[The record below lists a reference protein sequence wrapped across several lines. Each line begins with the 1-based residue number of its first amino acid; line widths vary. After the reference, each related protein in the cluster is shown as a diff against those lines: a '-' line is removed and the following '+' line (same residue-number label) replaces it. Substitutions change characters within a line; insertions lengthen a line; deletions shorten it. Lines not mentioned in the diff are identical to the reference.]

1 MEWNNIT
8 VKGFISDALRESA
21 EETRMSMI
29 SVDVGAEGTHEYA
42 SGISAGE
49 VIKNVHGRKS
59 GAVAALVNGVER
71 DFSFELDSDCSVE
84 TILGESEA
92 GLYILRHSCAHLLAQ
107 AVVEMFPD
115 AKPTIG
121 PPIDHG
127 FYYDF
132 HMDPIG
138 DAELRALEKKMNE
151 HVRANHQIIREELDN
166 DSLRE
171 MFSDNK
177 FKLEIMD
184 DKIGHDVGSSAYCQ
198 GDFID
203 LCRGPHVPATSHL
216 RWFKLTSTSTAYWR
230 ADSKRESLVRIYGMC
245 YATKEGLKERQR
257 QIEEAAKRDHKKIG
271 KEMELYMID
280 ELIGK
285 GLPVWLPNGEILKSE
300 IERYAVETEEA
311 YGYDRVTT
319 PVLAKQQL
327 FECSGH
333 LPHYADSMYPPMEM
347 DDGTYY
353 LKAMN
358 CPMHHLVFRNKKRSY
373 RELPIR
379 IAEYGTVYRNEL
391 SGTLAGLLRVRML
404 SMNDAHIYCTLDQ
417 VGDEVRAN
425 VQMVNDYYRTFGFEN
440 FHMRLSL
447 WDPENTEKYIGDA
460 EIWESTQEHL
470 RSILVDLGIPFVEAA
485 GEAAFYGP
493 KIDIQFTTALGREES
508 MSTIQL
514 DFAAKER
521 FELSYKDENGEEND
535 EVFVIHRA
543 PLSTH
548 ERFVAFL
555 IEHWI
560 GNFPTWL
567 SPVQVQVITIS
578 EKQREYAGVVRDAL
592 AAAGVRVRVDDS
604 DATIG
609 KKIRMHRKM
618 RPAYMLILGE
628 EEAAGRT
635 VSIRARNGDQSN
647 GVALDEFV
655 AGIFAEITNR
665 ERELAL
671 VAASE

>member
-1 MEWNNIT
+1 
-8 VKGFISDALRESA
+8 
-21 EETRMSMI
+21 MSMI
-29 SVDVGAEGTHEYA
+29 TVDVGADGAHEYA

-49 VIKNVHGRKS
+49 VILNVHGKRS
-59 GAVAALVNGVER
+59 GAVAALIDGVER
-71 DFSFELDSDCSVE
+71 DFSFVLDSDCSLE
-84 TILGESEA
+84 PINGESEA

-138 DAELRALEKKMNE
+138 DTELRAIEKKMNQ
-151 HVRANHQIIREELDN
+151 HIRSNHAIIREEMDN

-171 MFSDNK
+171 MFADNK
-177 FKLEIMD
+177 FKIEIMD
-184 DKIGHDVGSSAYCQ
+184 DKIGHDVGSSAYRQ
-198 GDFID
+198 GDFVD

-257 QIEEAAKRDHKKIG
+257 QIEEAGKRDHKKIG

-319 PVLAKQQL
+319 PVLAKQEL

-358 CPMHHLVFRNKKRSY
+358 CPMHHLIFRNKKRSY
-373 RELPIR
+373 RELPLR

-391 SGTLAGLLRVRML
+391 SGTLSGLLRVRML

-425 VQMVNDYYRTFGFEN
+425 VQMVSDYYRTFGFEN
-440 FHMRLSL
+440 FHFRLSL
-447 WDPENTEKYIGDA
+447 WDPENTEKYIG
-460 EIWESTQEHL
+460 EGSNWEATQNHL
-470 RSILVDLGIPFVEAA
+470 RRILDEMEMPYVEAV

-514 DFAAKER
+514 DFAAKDR
-521 FELSYKDENGEEND
+521 FELSYKDETGEENGN
-535 EVFVIHRA
+535 VFVIHRA

-555 IEHWI
+555 TEHWI

-578 EKQREYAGVVRDAL
+578 EKQREYAGVVREAL

-628 EEAAGRT
+628 EEAAGSM
-635 VSIRARNGDQSN
+635 VSIRARNGDQAK

-655 AGIFAEITNR
+655 ASIFAEITNR
-665 ERELAL
+665 ERELSL
-671 VAASE
+671 VPS

>member
-1 MEWNNIT
+1 
-8 VKGFISDALRESA
+8 
-21 EETRMSMI
+21 MI
-29 SVDVGAEGTHEYA
+29 SVDVGNGDVHEYA
-42 SGISAGE
+42 IGISAGE
-49 VIKNVHGRKS
+49 VITNVHGRKS

-71 DFSFELDSDCSVE
+71 DMGHELDEDCTVLP
-84 TILGESEA
+84 ILGESPE

-107 AVVEMFPD
+107 AVTEIFPD

-132 HMDPIG
+132 YMDSISEEELKTIEKRMKELVKKNLRISREEYG
-138 DAELRALEKKMNE
+138 NDELRSKF
-151 HVRANHQIIREELDN
+151 V
-166 DSLRE
+166 
-171 MFSDNK
+171 DNK

-184 DKIGHDVGSSAYCQ
+184 DKIGHDIGSSIYRQ
-198 GDFID
+198 GEFID
-203 LCRGPHVPATSHL
+203 LCRGPHVPSTSHL

-230 ADSKRESLVRIYGMC
+230 ADSKRETLVRIYGMC
-245 YATKEGLKERQR
+245 YATKEGLKERQQ

-280 ELIGK
+280 EKIGK

-300 IERYAVETEEA
+300 IERYAIETEES
-311 YGYDRVTT
+311 YGYQRVTT
-319 PVLAKQQL
+319 PVLAKQEL
-327 FECSGH
+327 FEISGH
-333 LPHYADSMYPPMEM
+333 LPHYADGMYPPMEM

-358 CPMHHLVFRNKKRSY
+358 CPMHHLVFNNKKRSY
-373 RELPIR
+373 RDLPIR

-404 SMNDAHIYCTLDQ
+404 SMNDAHIYCTLNQ
-417 VGDEVRAN
+417 VADEVRAN
-425 VQMVNDYYRTFGFEN
+425 VQMVNDYYSTFGFEN
-440 FHMRLSL
+440 FHLRLSL
-447 WDPENTEKYIGDA
+447 WDPARTEKYIDQP
-460 EIWESTQEHL
+460 ENWESTQSHL
-470 RSILVDLGIPFVEAA
+470 RDILEDIGVPFVEAV

-514 DFAAKER
+514 DFAAKDR
-521 FELSYKDENGEEND
+521 FGLSYKDENGEENG

-555 IEHWI
+555 TEHWA

-567 SPVQVQVITIS
+567 SPIQVQVITIS
-578 EKQREYAGVVRDAL
+578 EKHKVH
-592 AAAGVRVRVDDS
+592 AATVANRLYESGVRVNVDDS
-604 DATIG
+604 DNTVG
-609 KKIRMHRKM
+609 KKIRTHRKM
-618 RPAYMLILGE
+618 RPAYMVIVGDE
-628 EEAAGRT
+628 ETENGT
-635 VSIRARNGDQSN
+635 VSIRSRTGQQLN
-647 GVALDEFV
+647 GVPLDDFV
-655 AGIFAEITNR
+655 AGIFAEITTR
-665 ERELAL
+665 DRDLSLIPTE
-671 VAASE
+671 

>member
-1 MEWNNIT
+1 M
-8 VKGFISDALRESA
+8 A
-21 EETRMSMI
+21 MI
-29 SVDVGAEGTHEYA
+29 SVDVGADDPHEYA
-42 SGISAGE
+42 SGITVGE
-49 VIKNVHGRKS
+49 VIKNVHGKKS
-59 GAVAALVNGVER
+59 GAVAALVDGIEW
-71 DFSFELDSDCSVE
+71 DFSHILDSNCSVE
-84 TILGESEA
+84 AITGESEA

-107 AVVEMFPD
+107 AVTDLFPD

-121 PPIDHG
+121 PPIENG

-138 DAELRALEKKMNE
+138 DEGLRAIEKKMNE
-151 HVRANHQIIREELDN
+151 HVRANHAVIREDHGN
-166 DSLRE
+166 DVLRE
-171 MFSDNK
+171 MFASNP

-184 DKIGHDVGSSAYCQ
+184 DKLGHDVGSSAYRQ
-198 GDFID
+198 GDFVD
-203 LCRGPHVPATSHL
+203 LCRGPHVPSTSHL
-216 RWFKLTSTSTAYWR
+216 RWFRLTSTSQAYWR

-245 YATKEGLKERQR
+245 FQNKEALKERVR
-257 QIEEAAKRDHKKIG
+257 QLEEASKRDHKKIG

-311 YGYDRVTT
+311 YGYVRVTT

-327 FECSGH
+327 FEASGH

-347 DDGTYY
+347 DDGSYF

-358 CPMHHLVFRNKKRSY
+358 CPMHHLVYRNKKRSY
-373 RELPIR
+373 RDLPLR

-391 SGTLAGLLRVRML
+391 SGTLTGLLRVRML

-417 VGDEVRAN
+417 VAQEFADNIRM
-425 VQMVNDYYRTFGFEN
+425 VQDYYAAFGFEDYH
-440 FHMRLSL
+440 FRLSL
-447 WDPENTEKYIGDA
+447 WDPDNSEKYIDQPENWTA
-460 EIWESTQEHL
+460 TENHL
-470 RSILVDLGIPFVEAA
+470 RNIMDGLGVPYVEAVD
-485 GEAAFYGP
+485 EAAFYGP
-493 KIDIQFTTALGREES
+493 KVDIQFTTLLGREES

-521 FELSYKDENGEEND
+521 FGLTYKDAGGNENG

-555 IEHWI
+555 TEHWA

-578 EKQREYAGVVRDAL
+578 EKHKEHAARVADAL
-592 AAAGVRVRVDDS
+592 HEAGVRVRVDDS
-604 DATIG
+604 DSTIG
-609 KKIRMHRKM
+609 KKIRLHRTL
-618 RPAYMLILGE
+618 RPAYMVIIGDE
-628 EEAAGRT
+628 ESANGT
-635 VSIRARNGDQSN
+635 VSIRARNGDQRN
-647 GVALDEFV
+647 GVSLTEFV
-655 AGIFAEITNR
+655 ADIFAEIGNR
-665 ERELAL
+665 SKDLSI
-671 VAASE
+671 VQ

>member
-1 MEWNNIT
+1 
-8 VKGFISDALRESA
+8 
-21 EETRMSMI
+21 MSMI
-29 SVDVGAEGTHEYA
+29 TVDVGADGAHEYA

-49 VIKNVHGRKS
+49 VILNVHGKRS
-59 GAVAALVNGVER
+59 GAVAALIDGVER
-71 DFSFELDSDCSVE
+71 DFSFVLDSDCSLE
-84 TILGESEA
+84 PINGESEA

-138 DAELRALEKKMNE
+138 DTELRAIEKKMNQ
-151 HVRANHQIIREELDN
+151 HIRSNHAIIREEMDN

-171 MFSDNK
+171 MFADNK
-177 FKLEIMD
+177 FKIEIMD
-184 DKIGHDVGSSAYCQ
+184 DKIGHDVGSSAYRQ
-198 GDFID
+198 GDFVD

-257 QIEEAAKRDHKKIG
+257 QIEEAGKRDHKKIG

-319 PVLAKQQL
+319 PVLAKQEL

-358 CPMHHLVFRNKKRSY
+358 CPMHHLIFRNKKRSY
-373 RELPIR
+373 RELPLR

-391 SGTLAGLLRVRML
+391 SGTLSGLLRVRML

-425 VQMVNDYYRTFGFEN
+425 VQMVSDYYRTFGFEN
-440 FHMRLSL
+440 FHFRLSL
-447 WDPENTEKYIGDA
+447 WDPENTEKYIG
-460 EIWESTQEHL
+460 EGSNWEATQNHL
-470 RSILVDLGIPFVEAA
+470 RRILDEMEMPYVEAV

-514 DFAAKER
+514 DFAAKDR
-521 FELSYKDENGEEND
+521 FELSYKDETGEENGD
-535 EVFVIHRA
+535 VFVIHRA

-555 IEHWI
+555 TEHWI

-578 EKQREYAGVVRDAL
+578 EKQREYAGVVREAL

-628 EEAAGRT
+628 EEAAGST
-635 VSIRARNGDQSN
+635 VSIRARNGDQAK
-647 GVALDEFV
+647 GVSLDEFV
-655 AGIFAEITNR
+655 ASIFAEITNR
-665 ERELAL
+665 ERELSI
-671 VAASE
+671 VPS

>member
-1 MEWNNIT
+1 
-8 VKGFISDALRESA
+8 
-21 EETRMSMI
+21 MSMI
-29 SVDVGAEGTHEYA
+29 TVEVGADEPHEYA
-42 SGISAGE
+42 SGITAGE

-71 DFSFELDSDCSVE
+71 DFSHILDADCSVE
-84 TILGESEA
+84 PILGESDA

-107 AVVEMFPD
+107 AVTELYPD

-132 HMDPIG
+132 HMEPIG
-138 DAELRALEKKMNE
+138 EEQLRAIEKKMNE
-151 HVRANHQIIREELDN
+151 HIRANHEIIREDLDN

-171 MFSDNK
+171 MFGDNK

-184 DKIGHDVGSSAYCQ
+184 DKIGHDVGSSAYRQ

-245 YATKEGLKERQR
+245 YASKDGLKARQR

-404 SMNDAHIYCTLDQ
+404 SMNDAHIYCTQEQ
-417 VGDEVRAN
+417 VADEVRAN
-425 VQMVNDYYRTFGFEN
+425 YRTFGFEN
-440 FHMRLSL
+440 FHLRLSL

-470 RSILVDLGIPFVEAA
+470 RSILLEMEIPFVEAA

-521 FELSYKDENGEEND
+521 FELSYKDENGEENG

-555 IEHWI
+555 TEHWI

-628 EEAAGRT
+628 DEATNRT

-647 GVALDEFV
+647 GVGLDDFV

-665 ERELAL
+665 ERDLSL
-671 VAASE
+671 VPSE

>member
-1 MEWNNIT
+1 
-8 VKGFISDALRESA
+8 
-21 EETRMSMI
+21 MSMI
-29 SVDVGAEGTHEYA
+29 EVQINDKETHEYA
-42 SGISAGE
+42 SGITAGD
-49 VIKNVHGRKS
+49 ILLNVYGKRN
-59 GAVAALVNGVER
+59 GAVAANINGVER
-71 DFSFELDSDCSVE
+71 DMSFIINENCKIE
-84 TILGESEA
+84 PILGDSEE

-121 PPIDHG
+121 PPIEHG

-132 HMDPIG
+132 HMNPIG
-138 DAELRALEKKMNE
+138 DNDLKKIEKRMGQL
-151 HVRANHQIIREELDN
+151 VRENITIQREEHENN
-166 DSLRE
+166 DLRE
-171 MFSDNK
+171 MFKENK
-177 FKLEIMD
+177 FKIEIMD
-184 DKIGHDVGSSAYCQ
+184 DKIGNEVGSTAYRQ
-198 GDFID
+198 GDFVD
-203 LCRGPHVPATSHL
+203 LCRGPHVPSTSHL
-216 RWFKLTSTSTAYWR
+216 RWFKLTSTSQAYWR
-230 ADSKRESLVRIYGMC
+230 ADRNREPLTRIYGMC
-245 YATKEGLKERQR
+245 YSSKEGLKERQR
-257 QIEEAAKRDHKKIG
+257 QIEEASKRDHKKIG

-280 ELIGK
+280 EMIGK
-285 GLPVWLPNGEILKSE
+285 GLPVWLPNGEVLKSE
-300 IERYAVETEEA
+300 IEKYALETEDR

-319 PVLAKQQL
+319 PVLAKKEL

-333 LPHYADSMYPPMEM
+333 LPHYSEGMYPPMEM

-358 CPMHHLVFRNKKRSY
+358 CPMHHLVFSNKKRSY
-373 RELPIR
+373 RELPLR
-379 IAEYGTVYRNEL
+379 IAEYGTVYRNEM

-404 SMNDAHIYCTLDQ
+404 SMNDAHIYCTLEQ
-417 VGDEVRAN
+417 VGQEVASN
-425 VQMVNDYYRTFGFEN
+425 IKMVQDYYSSFGFEN
-440 FHMRLSL
+440 YHFRLSL
-447 WDPENTEKYIGDA
+447 WDPDNTDKYI
-460 EIWESTQEHL
+460 EQPENWNSTQDHL
-470 RSILVDLGIPFVEAA
+470 RKILNELEVPYIEAI

-521 FELSYKDENGEEND
+521 FQLTYKDENGEENG

-555 IEHWI
+555 TEHWA

-567 SPVQVQVITIS
+567 SPKQIQIITIS
-578 EKQREYAGVVRDAL
+578 EKQKQYAKEVEESL
-592 AAAGVRVRVDDS
+592 IEIGVRVSVDDS

-628 EEAAGRT
+628 DEQKEKT
-635 VSIRARNGDQSN
+635 VSIRIDRKGEPRSGEQCN
-647 GVALDEFV
+647 GVPLNEFLENLSK
-655 AGIFAEITNR
+655 EISSKSKV
-665 ERELAL
+665 LSL
-671 VAASE
+671 VK

>member
-1 MEWNNIT
+1 
-8 VKGFISDALRESA
+8 
-21 EETRMSMI
+21 MSMI
-29 SVDVGAEGTHEYA
+29 QVKINDEETHEYA
-42 SGISAGE
+42 SGITAGDILE
-49 VIKNVHGRKS
+49 NVYGKRS
-59 GAVAALVNGVER
+59 GAVAANIDGIER
-71 DFSFELDSDCSVE
+71 DMSFKINENCKIE
-84 TILGESEA
+84 PILGESEQ

-107 AVVEMFPD
+107 AVVEIFPD

-121 PPIDHG
+121 PPIEHG

-132 HMDPIG
+132 HMNPIG
-138 DAELRALEKKMNE
+138 DSELKKIEKRMNQL
-151 HVRANHQIIREELDN
+151 VRENIKINREEYEN
-166 DSLRE
+166 NELRE
-171 MFSDNK
+171 MFQKNK
-177 FKLEIMD
+177 FKIEIMD
-184 DKIGHDVGSSAYCQ
+184 EKIGNEVGSTAYRQ
-198 GDFID
+198 GDFVD
-203 LCRGPHVPATSHL
+203 LCRGPHVPSTSHL
-216 RWFKLTSTSTAYWR
+216 RWFKLTSTSQAYWR
-230 ADSKRESLVRIYGMC
+230 ADRNREPLTRIYGMC

-257 QIEEAAKRDHKKIG
+257 QIEEASKRDHKKIG

-280 ELIGK
+280 EMIGK

-300 IERYAVETEEA
+300 IEKYALETEEI

-319 PVLAKQQL
+319 PVLAKKEL

-333 LPHYADSMYPPMEM
+333 LPHYAEGMYPPMEM

-358 CPMHHLVFRNKKRSY
+358 CPMHHLVFSNKKRSY
-373 RELPIR
+373 RELPLR
-379 IAEYGTVYRNEL
+379 IAEYGTVYRNEM

-404 SMNDAHIYCTLDQ
+404 SMNDAHIYCTLEQ
-417 VGDEVRAN
+417 VGQEVASN
-425 VQMVNDYYRTFGFEN
+425 IKMVQDYYSSFGFEN
-440 FHMRLSL
+440 YHFRLSL
-447 WDPENTEKYIGDA
+447 WDPENTDKYIKQP
-460 EIWESTQEHL
+460 ENWNSTQDHL
-470 RSILVDLGIPFVEAA
+470 RRILDELKVPYVEAI

-521 FELSYKDENGEEND
+521 FGLTYKDEKGEENG

-555 IEHWI
+555 TEHWA

-567 SPVQVQVITIS
+567 SPRQIQIITIS
-578 EKQREYAGVVRDAL
+578 EKQKIYAREVEKSL
-592 AAAGVRVRVDDS
+592 ADIGVRVSVDDS

-628 EEAAGRT
+628 DEEKGKT
-635 VSIRARNGDQSN
+635 VSIRIDRKGEPRSGEQCN
-647 GVALDEFV
+647 GVPLDEFLENLSE
-655 AGIFAEITNR
+655 EITSKSK
-665 ERELAL
+665 ELSL
-671 VAASE
+671 VK

>member
-1 MEWNNIT
+1 
-8 VKGFISDALRESA
+8 
-21 EETRMSMI
+21 MSMI
-29 SVDVGAEGTHEYA
+29 TVDVGADGAHEYA

-49 VIKNVHGRKS
+49 VILNVHGKRS
-59 GAVAALVNGVER
+59 GAVAALIDGVER
-71 DFSFELDSDCSVE
+71 DFSFILDSNCSLE
-84 TILGESEA
+84 PINGESEA

-138 DAELRALEKKMNE
+138 DAELRAIEKKMNQ
-151 HVRANHQIIREELDN
+151 HIRSNHTIIREEMDN

-171 MFSDNK
+171 MFADNK
-177 FKLEIMD
+177 FKIEIMD
-184 DKIGHDVGSSAYCQ
+184 DKIGHDVGSSAYRQ

-257 QIEEAAKRDHKKIG
+257 QIEEAGKRDHKKIG

-319 PVLAKQQL
+319 PVLAKQEL

-333 LPHYADSMYPPMEM
+333 LPHYAEGMYPPMEM

-358 CPMHHLVFRNKKRSY
+358 CPMHHLIFRNKKRSY
-373 RELPIR
+373 RELPLR

-391 SGTLAGLLRVRML
+391 SGTLSGLLRVRML

-425 VQMVNDYYRTFGFEN
+425 VQMVSDYYRTFGFEN
-440 FHMRLSL
+440 FHFRLSL
-447 WDPENTEKYIGDA
+447 WDPENTEKYIG
-460 EIWESTQEHL
+460 EVSNWEATQNHL
-470 RSILVDLGIPFVEAA
+470 RQILDEMKMPYVEAV

-514 DFAAKER
+514 DFAAKDR
-521 FELSYKDENGEEND
+521 FELSYKDENGEENG

-555 IEHWI
+555 TEHWI

-578 EKQREYAGVVRDAL
+578 EKQREYAGVVSEAL

-628 EEAAGRT
+628 EEAADST
-635 VSIRARNGDQSN
+635 VSIRARNGDQAN

-655 AGIFAEITNR
+655 ASIFAEITNR
-665 ERELAL
+665 ERELSL
-671 VAASE
+671 VPS

>member
-1 MEWNNIT
+1 
-8 VKGFISDALRESA
+8 
-21 EETRMSMI
+21 MSMI
-29 SVDVGAEGTHEYA
+29 TVNVGADGAHEYA

-49 VIKNVHGRKS
+49 VILNVHGKRS
-59 GAVAALVNGVER
+59 GAVAALIDGVER
-71 DFSFELDSDCSVE
+71 DFSFILDSDCSLE
-84 TILGESEA
+84 PINGESEA

-132 HMDPIG
+132 YMDPIG
-138 DAELRALEKKMNE
+138 DTELRAIEKKMNQ
-151 HVRANHQIIREELDN
+151 HIRSNHTIIREEMDN

-171 MFSDNK
+171 MFADNK
-177 FKLEIMD
+177 FKIEIMD
-184 DKIGHDVGSSAYCQ
+184 DKIGHDVGSSAYRQ

-245 YATKEGLKERQR
+245 YATKDGLKERQR
-257 QIEEAAKRDHKKIG
+257 QIEEAGKRDHKKIG

-319 PVLAKQQL
+319 PVLAKQEL

-333 LPHYADSMYPPMEM
+333 LPHYAEGMYPPMEM

-358 CPMHHLVFRNKKRSY
+358 CPMHHLIFRNKKRSY
-373 RELPIR
+373 RELPLR

-391 SGTLAGLLRVRML
+391 SGTLSGLLRVRML

-425 VQMVNDYYRTFGFEN
+425 VQMVSDYYRTFGFEN
-440 FHMRLSL
+440 FHFRLSL
-447 WDPENTEKYIGDA
+447 WDPENTEKYIG
-460 EIWESTQEHL
+460 EVSNWEATQNHL
-470 RSILVDLGIPFVEAA
+470 RQILDEMKMPYVEAV

-514 DFAAKER
+514 DFAAKDR
-521 FELSYKDENGEEND
+521 FELSYKDENGEENG

-555 IEHWI
+555 TEHWI

-578 EKQREYAGVVRDAL
+578 EKQREYAGVVSEAL

-628 EEAAGRT
+628 EEAADST
-635 VSIRARNGDQSN
+635 VSIRARNGDQAK

-655 AGIFAEITNR
+655 ASIFAEITNR
-665 ERELAL
+665 ERELSL
-671 VAASE
+671 VPS

>member
-1 MEWNNIT
+1 
-8 VKGFISDALRESA
+8 
-21 EETRMSMI
+21 MSMI
-29 SVDVGAEGTHEYA
+29 TVDVGADGAHEYA

-49 VIKNVHGRKS
+49 VILNVHGKRS
-59 GAVAALVNGVER
+59 GAVAALIDGVER
-71 DFSFELDSDCSVE
+71 DFSFILDSDCSLE
-84 TILGESEA
+84 PINGESEA

-138 DAELRALEKKMNE
+138 DTELRAIEKKMNQ
-151 HVRANHQIIREELDN
+151 HIRSNHTIIREEMDN

-171 MFSDNK
+171 MFADNK
-177 FKLEIMD
+177 FKIEIMD
-184 DKIGHDVGSSAYCQ
+184 DKIGHDVGSSAYRQ

-245 YATKEGLKERQR
+245 YATKDGLKERQR
-257 QIEEAAKRDHKKIG
+257 QIEEAGKRDHKKIG

-319 PVLAKQQL
+319 PVLAKQEL

-333 LPHYADSMYPPMEM
+333 LPHYAEGMYPPMEM

-358 CPMHHLVFRNKKRSY
+358 CPMHHLIFRNKKRSY
-373 RELPIR
+373 RELPLR

-391 SGTLAGLLRVRML
+391 SGTLSGLLRVRML

-425 VQMVNDYYRTFGFEN
+425 VQMVSDYYRTFGFEN
-440 FHMRLSL
+440 FHFRLSL
-447 WDPENTEKYIGDA
+447 WDPENTEKYIG
-460 EIWESTQEHL
+460 EVSNWEATQNHL
-470 RSILVDLGIPFVEAA
+470 RQILDEMKMPYVEAV

-514 DFAAKER
+514 DFAAKDR
-521 FELSYKDENGEEND
+521 FELSYKDENGEENG

-555 IEHWI
+555 TEHWI

-578 EKQREYAGVVRDAL
+578 EKQREYAGVVSEAL

-628 EEAAGRT
+628 EEAADST
-635 VSIRARNGDQSN
+635 VSIRARNGDQAK
-647 GVALDEFV
+647 GVTLDEFV
-655 AGIFAEITNR
+655 ASIFAEITNR
-665 ERELAL
+665 ERELSL
-671 VAASE
+671 VPS

>member
-1 MEWNNIT
+1 
-8 VKGFISDALRESA
+8 
-21 EETRMSMI
+21 MSMI
-29 SVDVGAEGTHEYA
+29 SVEIGSEEPHEYA
-42 SGISAGE
+42 NGISVGE
-49 VIKNVHGRKS
+49 VILNVHGKRS
-59 GAVAALVNGVER
+59 GAVAALVDGIER
-71 DFSFELDSDCSVE
+71 DFSYELETDCSVE
-84 TILGESEA
+84 PILGDSDA

-107 AVVEMFPD
+107 AVTELFPD

-132 HMDPIG
+132 YMDPIG
-138 DAELRALEKKMNE
+138 DEELRVIEKKMNE
-151 HVRANHQIIREELDN
+151 HVRANHKIVREEFDN
-166 DSLRE
+166 AGLRE
-171 MFSDNK
+171 VIADNK

-184 DKIGHDVGSSAYCQ
+184 EKIGEEVGSSAYRQ

-203 LCRGPHVPATSHL
+203 MCRGPHAPSTSHL
-216 RWFKLTSTSTAYWR
+216 RFFKLTSTSQAYWR
-230 ADSKRESLVRIYGMC
+230 ADSKREPLTRIYGMC
-245 YATKEGLKERQR
+245 YATKEGLKARQQ
-257 QIEEAAKRDHKKIG
+257 QIQEAGKRDHKKIG

-300 IERYAVETEEA
+300 IERFAVETEET

-373 RELPIR
+373 RDLPIR

-391 SGTLAGLLRVRML
+391 SGTLTGLLRVRML

-417 VGDEVRAN
+417 VASEFADNIRM
-425 VQMVNDYYRTFGFEN
+425 VQDYYATFGFTN
-440 FHMRLSL
+440 YHFRLSL
-447 WDPENTEKYIGDA
+447 WDPENTDKYIGQH
-460 EIWESTQEHL
+460 ETWEATQNHL
-470 RSILVDLGIPFVEAA
+470 RKILDDLGVDYVEAV

-521 FELSYKDENGEEND
+521 FELSYKDETGAENS

-555 IEHWI
+555 TEHWI

-567 SPVQVQVITIS
+567 SPIQVQVITIS
-578 EKQREYAGVVRDAL
+578 EKHKEYAAEVSAAL
-592 AAAGVRVRVDDS
+592 KTAGVRVKVDDS

-628 EEAAGRT
+628 EEATGST
-635 VSIRARNGDQSN
+635 VSIRARNGDQCKGISLNDFISQISEEISN
-647 GVALDEFV
+647 RSG
-655 AGIFAEITNR
+655 
-665 ERELAL
+665 ELAL
-671 VAASE
+671 VPSEK

>member
-1 MEWNNIT
+1 
-8 VKGFISDALRESA
+8 
-21 EETRMSMI
+21 MSMI
-29 SVDVGAEGTHEYA
+29 QVKINDEETHEYA
-42 SGISAGE
+42 SGITAGD
-49 VIKNVHGRKS
+49 ILQNVYGKRS
-59 GAVAALVNGVER
+59 GAVAANVDGIER
-71 DFSFELDSDCSVE
+71 DMSFTINENCKIE
-84 TILGESEA
+84 PILGESEQ

-107 AVVEMFPD
+107 AVVEIFPD

-121 PPIDHG
+121 PPIEHG

-132 HMDPIG
+132 HMNPIG
-138 DAELRALEKKMNE
+138 DNDLKKIEKRMQQL
-151 HVRANHQIIREELDN
+151 VRENIKIHREEYEN
-166 DSLRE
+166 SELRE
-171 MFSDNK
+171 MFQGNK
-177 FKLEIMD
+177 FKIEIMD
-184 DKIGHDVGSSAYCQ
+184 DKIGNEVGSTAYRQ
-198 GDFID
+198 GDFVD
-203 LCRGPHVPATSHL
+203 LCRGPHVPSTSHL
-216 RWFKLTSTSTAYWR
+216 RWFKLTSTSQAYWR
-230 ADSKRESLVRIYGMC
+230 ADRNREPLTRIYGMC

-257 QIEEAAKRDHKKIG
+257 QIEEASKRDHKKIG

-280 ELIGK
+280 EMIGK

-300 IERYAVETEEA
+300 IEKYAMETEEE

-319 PVLAKQQL
+319 PVLAKKEL

-333 LPHYADSMYPPMEM
+333 LPHYAEGMYPPMEM

-358 CPMHHLVFRNKKRSY
+358 CPMHHLVFSNKKRSY
-373 RELPIR
+373 RELPLR
-379 IAEYGTVYRNEL
+379 IAEYGTVYRNEM

-404 SMNDAHIYCTLDQ
+404 SMNDAHIYCTLEQ
-417 VGDEVRAN
+417 VGQEVASN
-425 VQMVNDYYRTFGFEN
+425 IKMVQDYYSSFGFEN
-440 FHMRLSL
+440 YHFRLSL
-447 WDPENTEKYIGDA
+447 WDPENTDKYIKQP
-460 EIWESTQEHL
+460 ENWNSTQDHL
-470 RSILVDLGIPFVEAA
+470 RRILDELKVPYVEAI

-521 FELSYKDENGEEND
+521 FELSYKDEKGEENG

-555 IEHWI
+555 TEHWA

-567 SPVQVQVITIS
+567 SPKQIQIITIS
-578 EKQREYAGVVRDAL
+578 EKQKEYAREVEKSL
-592 AAAGVRVRVDDS
+592 ADIGVRVSVDDS

-628 EEAAGRT
+628 DEEKEKT
-635 VSIRARNGDQSN
+635 VSIRIDRKGEPRSGEQCN
-647 GVALDEFV
+647 GVPLNEFLEK
-655 AGIFAEITNR
+655 ISEEITSR
-665 ERELAL
+665 SKDLSL
-671 VAASE
+671 VK

>member
-1 MEWNNIT
+1 
-8 VKGFISDALRESA
+8 
-21 EETRMSMI
+21 MSMI
-29 SVDVGAEGTHEYA
+29 QVKINDEETHEYA
-42 SGISAGE
+42 SGITAGDILE
-49 VIKNVHGRKS
+49 NVYGKRS
-59 GAVAALVNGVER
+59 GAVAANIDGIER
-71 DFSFELDSDCSVE
+71 DMSFTINENCKIE
-84 TILGESEA
+84 PILGESEQ

-107 AVVEMFPD
+107 AVVEIFPD

-121 PPIDHG
+121 PPIEHG

-132 HMDPIG
+132 HMNPIG
-138 DAELRALEKKMNE
+138 DSDLKKIEKRMNQL
-151 HVRANHQIIREELDN
+151 VRENIKINREEYEN
-166 DSLRE
+166 NELRE
-171 MFSDNK
+171 MFQKNK
-177 FKLEIMD
+177 FKIEIMD
-184 DKIGHDVGSSAYCQ
+184 EKIGNEVGSTAYRQ
-198 GDFID
+198 GDFVD
-203 LCRGPHVPATSHL
+203 LCRGPHVPSTSHL
-216 RWFKLTSTSTAYWR
+216 RWFKLTSTSQAYWR
-230 ADSKRESLVRIYGMC
+230 ADRNREPLTRIYGMC

-257 QIEEAAKRDHKKIG
+257 QIEEASKRDHKKIG

-280 ELIGK
+280 EMIGK

-300 IERYAVETEEA
+300 IEKYALETEEI

-319 PVLAKQQL
+319 PVLAKKEL

-333 LPHYADSMYPPMEM
+333 LPHYAEGMYPPMEM

-358 CPMHHLVFRNKKRSY
+358 CPMHHLVFSNKKRSY
-373 RELPIR
+373 RELPLR
-379 IAEYGTVYRNEL
+379 IAEYGTVYRNEM

-404 SMNDAHIYCTLDQ
+404 SMNDAHIYCTLEQ
-417 VGDEVRAN
+417 VGQEVASN
-425 VQMVNDYYRTFGFEN
+425 IKMVQDYYSSFGFEN
-440 FHMRLSL
+440 YHFRLSL
-447 WDPENTEKYIGDA
+447 WDPENTDKYIKQP
-460 EIWESTQEHL
+460 ENWNSTQDHL
-470 RSILVDLGIPFVEAA
+470 RRILDELKVPYVEAI

-521 FELSYKDENGEEND
+521 FGLTYKDEKGEENG

-555 IEHWI
+555 TEHWA

-567 SPVQVQVITIS
+567 SPRQIQIITIS
-578 EKQREYAGVVRDAL
+578 EKQKKYAREVEKSL
-592 AAAGVRVRVDDS
+592 ADIGVRVSVDDS

-628 EEAAGRT
+628 DEEKGKT
-635 VSIRARNGDQSN
+635 VSIRIDRKGEPRSGEQCK
-647 GVALDEFV
+647 GVPLNEFLENLSK
-655 AGIFAEITNR
+655 EITSKSK
-665 ERELAL
+665 ELSL
-671 VAASE
+671 VK